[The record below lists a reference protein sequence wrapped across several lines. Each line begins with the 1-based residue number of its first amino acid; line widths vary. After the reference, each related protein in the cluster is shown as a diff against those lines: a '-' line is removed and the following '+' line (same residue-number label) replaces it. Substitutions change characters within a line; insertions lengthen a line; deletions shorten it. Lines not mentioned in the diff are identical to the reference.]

1 MDLWLKYFC
10 DAWTVVGTLLCI
22 LLAFPTWTSVEV
34 ANRKKKGKGK
44 AMLICFL
51 YLVAMALSIASVS
64 VASHVFRDMKYIL

>member
-22 LLAFPTWTSVEV
+22 LLAFPTWTSIEV

-44 AMLICFL
+44 A
-51 YLVAMALSIASVS
+51 
-64 VASHVFRDMKYIL
+64 